1 MLAHQELSDRI
12 IGAAILVHRTLGPG
26 FVEKIYEEALCLV
39 FRQRGIRFF
48 RQYRPE
54 VFKVVSEGR
63 RKATRA
69 DLELCPAKARDQ
81 TRHRAPPL
89 LSWIPN
95 FLPS

>member
-12 IGAAILVHRTLGPG
+12 IGAAI
-26 FVEKIYEEALCLV
+26 
-39 FRQRGIRFF
+39 
-48 RQYRPE
+48 
-54 VFKVVSEGR
+54 VSEGR

>member
-1 MLAHQELSDRI
+1 MLAHQALSDRI
-12 IGAAILVHRTLGPG
+12 IGAAI
-26 FVEKIYEEALCLV
+26 
-39 FRQRGIRFF
+39 
-48 RQYRPE
+48 
-54 VFKVVSEGR
+54 VSEGR

-95 FLPS
+95 FLVRRLNDRNVADERAVWGRLSQLPQRRAVQWKPARGPLKRR